1 MTYHTKNKISNND
14 VFGFGFLSSASLKD
28 GSGTL
33 VEAFMRCKVQPNLRG
48 GKIHF
53 APTALSDSQMAE
65 GSLKRAASGASFL
78 GRMSKL
84 NGLTHA
90 KILWDVQMQVE
101 PPACIKALKPKLHLV
116 SRVKLEK
123 NFYYKLV

>member
-1 MTYHTKNKISNND
+1 MKH
-14 VFGFGFLSSASLKD
+14 VALKD
-28 GSGTL
+28 GSGTM

-53 APTALSDSQMAE
+53 APTALTDAQMAE
-65 GSLKRAASGASFL
+65 GSLKRAASGACFL

-90 KILWDVQMQVE
+90 KVLWDVQMQIE
-101 PPACIKALKPKLHLV
+101 PPACLKALKPKLHLV

-123 NFYYKLV
+123 DFFYKLQ